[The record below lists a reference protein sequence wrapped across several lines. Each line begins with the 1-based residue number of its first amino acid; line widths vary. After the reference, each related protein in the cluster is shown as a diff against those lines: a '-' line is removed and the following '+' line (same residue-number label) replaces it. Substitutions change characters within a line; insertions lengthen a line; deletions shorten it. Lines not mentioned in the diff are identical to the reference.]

1 MNELCNRIFDKLTYK
16 DKNGVVYS
24 YLKRNRHA
32 KDLLNEEEY
41 NYFISRKSN
50 FLTEYEILYAIKNDL
65 YKRPVC
71 EICGEP
77 VKYYGIANGF
87 RKTCKNIQCWKL
99 SAKRNSDAAFIRN
112 HPGYINPGQV
122 PEIREKVKDTCRE
135 RYGYDNILES
145 PEIREAYLKIFQE
158 HYGEQYINPGQVPE
172 IRETVRKTV
181 NERYGVDNV
190 FQAEEI
196 KAKIIQTCLEK
207 YGYMYA
213 SQSPEVRQKV
223 KETCLERYG
232 VEATVLLDWI
242 RDLALNSVKAGG
254 PKSKSEDIAYERI
267 MKIFPDTKRHYRDK
281 RYSNPING
289 RKFEC
294 DFYIP
299 SKDLFI
305 EAQFSPA
312 HGTHPYDENDP
323 KDKVLANWLKQH
335 PESYFKGTYSSFV
348 ISDPMKREVAK
359 KNKLNYI
366 EFWTLHEVNKWLR
379 QFLNSL

>member
-41 NYFISRKSN
+41 NYFISRKSD

-112 HPGYINPGQV
+112 HPG
-122 PEIREKVKDTCRE
+122 
-135 RYGYDNILES
+135 
-145 PEIREAYLKIFQE
+145 
-158 HYGEQYINPGQVPE
+158 YINPGQVPE

-267 MKIFPDTKRHYRDK
+267 MQIFPDAKRHYRDK

-379 QFLNSL
+379 QF